1 MNATII
7 ATHFIPND
15 PEGWFVTVGRDRH
28 GYFTARGMNVEARPT
43 YMIFHRSAT
52 ETAARAEA
60 NAEWARMVAA

>member
-28 GYFTARGMNVEARPT
+28 GYFTARGMNVEV
-43 YMIFHRSAT
+43 
-52 ETAARAEA
+52 TA
-60 NAEWARMVAA
+60 